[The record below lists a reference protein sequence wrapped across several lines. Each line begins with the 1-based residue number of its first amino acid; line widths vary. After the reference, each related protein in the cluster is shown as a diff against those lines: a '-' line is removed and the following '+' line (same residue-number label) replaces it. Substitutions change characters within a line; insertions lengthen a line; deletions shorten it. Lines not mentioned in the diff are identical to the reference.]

1 MIVFIYIVLSWSYT
15 VIQLF
20 IQFLLIMELMSR
32 VEHGSS
38 VELRNRVELGS
49 RIELEREQSW
59 RVGKSKLVR

>member
-20 IQFLLIMELMSR
+20 IQFLLIMELM
-32 VEHGSS
+32 SS

>member
-20 IQFLLIMELMSR
+20 IQFLLIMELMSS
-32 VEHGSS
+32 G
-38 VELRNRVELGS
+38 ELRNRVELGS

>member
-1 MIVFIYIVLSWSYT
+1 
-15 VIQLF
+15 
-20 IQFLLIMELMSR
+20 MELMSR

-38 VELRNRVELGS
+38 VELGNRVELGS